1 MWRAAPRHHR
11 LLGWDWGEGRGGAG
25 RLAGEQG
32 LQGGTQEAAW
42 QSESRRAEPAPLVQE
57 EAGTLTQCH
66 PWEQKSQPR
75 PRLRG
80 DSVLSPDASA
90 WSCRGEGSL
99 LERGAGPQLS
109 LTSPMSLSGALSK
122 RLRTCSRLS
131 AWRICSRRTCR
142 PGEASRG
149 PWWTNVA
156 PPPPSHETRVKE
168 GGSWQGSLRKRAGQ
182 VIKGTRHAVCLALG
196 CPHDR
201 DGHRALTFWSSS
213 SGKNLASPGGG
224 RGLL

>member
-1 MWRAAPRHHR
+1 MHILGLVKPLGTSLLVSCSPESSCLSRTHMWREAPRHHR

-57 EAGTLTQCH
+57 GAGTLTQCH

-99 LERGAGPQLS
+99 LEGGAGPQLS

-142 PGEASRG
+142 PGRQAE
-149 PWWTNVA
+149 
-156 PPPPSHETRVKE
+156 
-168 GGSWQGSLRKRAGQ
+168 
-182 VIKGTRHAVCLALG
+182 ALG
-196 CPHDR
+196 
-201 DGHRALTFWSSS
+201 GQM
-213 SGKNLASPGGG
+213 
-224 RGLL
+224 